1 LYSLVHE
8 RYSREERYFPLT
20 LLIRF
25 NGKIWAK
32 NFFLHGINLFS
43 FCVLINVIW
52 QLCMS
57 FHQQLEIT
65 HVRNLYYRL
74 AGYSPCPLMRIVW
87 SDEYE
92 LFNFY

>member
-1 LYSLVHE
+1 
-8 RYSREERYFPLT
+8 
-20 LLIRF
+20 
-25 NGKIWAK
+25 
-32 NFFLHGINLFS
+32 
-43 FCVLINVIW
+43 VLINVIW